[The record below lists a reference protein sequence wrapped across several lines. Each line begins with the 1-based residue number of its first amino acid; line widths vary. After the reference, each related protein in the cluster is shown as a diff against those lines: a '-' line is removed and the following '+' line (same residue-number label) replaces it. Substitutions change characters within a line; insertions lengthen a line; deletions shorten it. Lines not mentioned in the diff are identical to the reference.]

1 MPGKTEIYLTI
12 FFRSRVKQSG
22 ATLTHRHHRGTV
34 RRKREATAEST
45 ATDEKPLKSGKA
57 ARPSSPPIAIQ
68 RAAIAAE
75 DGQPADQ
82 PSMEVESLIETLF
95 EVERDDD
102 ESTRSVNDN
111 NEDEEENTQHGGQGL
126 SVSVSV
132 GQVPSMST
140 LSTLSILEKNSL
152 RQCIELRHMVR
163 IIYAVPNNQAALFR

>member
-1 MPGKTEIYLTI
+1 
-12 FFRSRVKQSG
+12 
-22 ATLTHRHHRGTV
+22 
-34 RRKREATAEST
+34 
-45 ATDEKPLKSGKA
+45 
-57 ARPSSPPIAIQ
+57 
-68 RAAIAAE
+68 
-75 DGQPADQ
+75 
-82 PSMEVESLIETLF
+82 MEVESLIETLF